1 MLAQSKNLAA
11 PGVPLLH
18 ILNPLVSAQSL
29 DELKASTAQ
38 ALRLVLPCEHFL
50 FIRGERH
57 GGRVQLHDCVQS
69 TPQSYVRALMDKA
82 SGVPPTRPELIECI
96 GRPRFTHT
104 ERLQTPF
111 DRPWVELL
119 RRHRIRNFVWTLLP
133 DATPRGFLG
142 YFFNNV
148 PVALFG
154 EARLRTAL
162 IASHIH
168 IALQRTW
175 NHARAPEEPLLAPGD
190 CRQVPLSGRE
200 IEVVRWVACGKTNAE
215 IGHIL
220 KISDKTVKTHV
231 QNILCKLGLANRA
244 QIAAH
249 YANHPELAF
258 AAAAG

>member
-1 MLAQSKNLAA
+1 MLAQSRNLAA

-18 ILNPLVSAQSL
+18 ILNPLVSASSL
-29 DELKASTAQ
+29 DELKANTAE

-50 FIRGERH
+50 FVRGDRQEGRIR
-57 GGRVQLHDCVQS
+57 LHDSVQS
-69 TPQSYVRALMDKA
+69 TPQDYLGALMN
-82 SGVPPTRPELIECI
+82 SEVPPTRPGLIECI

-104 ERLQTPF
+104 DRLQTAF

-119 RRHRIRNFVWTLLP
+119 RRNRIRNFVWTLLP
-133 DATPRGFLG
+133 EATPSGFLG
-142 YFFNNV
+142 YFFSNV
-148 PVALFG
+148 PSSLFG

-175 NHARAPEEPLLAPGD
+175 CDRRQLDGQPCSEAGQPL
-190 CRQVPLSGRE
+190 LSGRE
-200 IEVVRWVACGKTNAE
+200 TEVVRWVACGKTNAE
-215 IGHIL
+215 IGRIL

-249 YANHPELAF
+249 YANHPEMAF
-258 AAAAG
+258 AVAAG

>member
-1 MLAQSKNLAA
+1 MLAQSRSLAA

-18 ILNPLVSAQSL
+18 ILNPLVSAGSL
-29 DELKASTAQ
+29 DELKASTAE

-50 FIRGERH
+50 FIRGVRE
-57 GGRVQLHDCVQS
+57 GGRIQLHDCVQS
-69 TPQSYVRALMDKA
+69 SPQSYVSALMN
-82 SGVPPTRPELIECI
+82 SEVPPTRPELIECI

-104 ERLQTPF
+104 DRLQTAF

-119 RRHRIRNFVWTLLP
+119 RRNRIRNFVWTLLP

-142 YFFNNV
+142 YFFSNV
-148 PVALFG
+148 PSALFG

-175 NHARAPEEPLLAPGD
+175 NHSRPLEETPLAPGE
-190 CRQVPLSGRE
+190 CLQVPLSGRE

-215 IGHIL
+215 IGRIL
-220 KISDKTVKTHV
+220 RISDKTVKTHV

-249 YANHPELAF
+249 YANHPEMALVV
-258 AAAAG
+258 AAG

>member
-1 MLAQSKNLAA
+1 MLAQSRNLAA

-18 ILNPLVSAQSL
+18 ILNPLVSASSL
-29 DELKASTAQ
+29 DELKANTAE

-50 FIRGERH
+50 FVRGETRD
-57 GGRVQLHDCVQS
+57 GRVRLHDCVQS
-69 TPQSYVRALMDKA
+69 APQGYVGALLDRDI
-82 SGVPPTRPELIECI
+82 GVPSTRPELIECI

-104 ERLQTPF
+104 DRLQTAE

-119 RRHRIRNFVWTLLP
+119 RRNRIRNFVWTLLP
-133 DATPRGFLG
+133 DTSAGGFLG

-148 PVALFG
+148 PVTLFG

-175 NHARAPEEPLLAPGD
+175 RDERRWASQPA
-190 CRQVPLSGRE
+190 QSQLSGRE
-200 IEVVRWVACGKTNAE
+200 TEVVRWVACGKTNAE
-215 IGHIL
+215 IGRIL
-220 KISDKTVKTHV
+220 RISDKTVKTHV

-249 YANHPELAF
+249 YANHPEMAF

>member
-1 MLAQSKNLAA
+1 MLAQSRNLAA

-18 ILNPLVSAQSL
+18 ILNPLVSAGSL
-29 DELKASTAQ
+29 DELKASTAE

-50 FIRGERH
+50 FLRGERE

-69 TPQSYVRALMDKA
+69 TPQSYVSTLMN
-82 SGVPPTRPELIECI
+82 SEVPPTRPELIECI

-104 ERLQTPF
+104 DRLQTAF

-119 RRHRIRNFVWTLLP
+119 RRNRIRNFVWTLLP

-142 YFFNNV
+142 YFFSNV
-148 PVALFG
+148 PSALFG

-175 NHARAPEEPLLAPGD
+175 RDSRPLDGQSLVEPGQP
-190 CRQVPLSGRE
+190 PLSGRE
-200 IEVVRWVACGKTNAE
+200 TEVVRWVACGKTNAE
-215 IGHIL
+215 IGRIL

-231 QNILCKLGLANRA
+231 QNILCKLALANRA
-244 QIAAH
+244 QIAAY
-249 YANHPELAF
+249 YANHPEMAF
-258 AAAAG
+258 AVAAG